1 VKNENKDAGQQQ
13 GLDLEP
19 ANPAGR
25 RSSSGRGQRKGS
37 ALSRIEQRTHEIL
50 EKQSRKLKGWA
61 EEIREAPNELLRSA
75 LFSAGNKNRPRE
87 HIRNGEIAAY
97 GNCRVLYN
105 GEELRQDDLDVW
117 LEILH
122 AARDQDLDQP
132 IYFNPHDMKKEL
144 RYPYGTKHTERLKM
158 NLTRLKATAVVLHSD
173 RLERGVS
180 LSLIRKFEYSDD
192 SDEQGTSKDDM
203 WYVEL
208 EPEIA
213 ILFGGGVYS
222 TRIEKEQRMNLSG
235 NLAKWL
241 HGFYASH
248 KDPYP
253 VHYKTLLKNAG
264 SRCSSDGKAKQLIKG
279 AMDELK
285 SSGFLKDWRMDK
297 TGKVEV
303 ERNRYAAIT
312 QE

>member
-1 VKNENKDAGQQQ
+1 MKNDDKNEDLQQ
-13 GLDLEP
+13 GLDLDPAPP
-19 ANPAGR
+19 ANR
-25 RSSSGRGQRKGS
+25 RSSGGGSRKGN
-37 ALSRIEQRTHEIL
+37 ALSRLEERTNEVL
-50 EKQSRKLKGWA
+50 EKQTRKLKGWA

-87 HIRNGEIAAY
+87 HIKNGEIAVY
-97 GNCRVLYN
+97 GNCRILYN

-117 LEILH
+117 LEIIH
-122 AARDQDLDQP
+122 AARNQDLDQP

-144 RYPYGTKHTERLKM
+144 RYPYGTKHTERLKT

-180 LSLIRKFEYSDD
+180 ISLIRKFEYSDD
-192 SDEQGTSKDDM
+192 SEEHPSSKDDL

-222 TRIEKEQRMNLSG
+222 TRIEKEQRMSLSG
-235 NLAKWL
+235 NLSKWL

-248 KDPYP
+248 KEPYP

-264 SRCSSDGKAKQLIKG
+264 SRCSTDGKAKQLIKT

-285 SSGFLKDWRMDK
+285 SSGFLKEWKMDK
-297 TGKVEV
+297 SGKVEV
-303 ERNRYAAIT
+303 ERNRFVAIT
-312 QE
+312 QD

>member
-1 VKNENKDAGQQQ
+1 MRDEDSAAGEQQ

-19 ANPAGR
+19 AQAVAVKGEGTPR
-25 RSSSGRGQRKGS
+25 RRGS
-37 ALSRIEQRTHEIL
+37 LARIEERSKEAQ
-50 EKQSRKLKGWA
+50 EKQSKRLNPWA

-87 HIRNGEIAAY
+87 QLKNSEIAAY
-97 GNCRVLYN
+97 GNCRVLYT

-122 AARDQDLDQP
+122 YARDQALDQP
-132 IYFNPHDMKKEL
+132 IYFNPTEMKKAL
-144 RYPYGTKHTERLKM
+144 GYPYGTKHTERLLM
-158 NLTRLKATAVVLHSD
+158 NLTRLKSNSVNLHSD
-173 RLERGVS
+173 RLERGLS
-180 LSLIRKFEYSDD
+180 LSLIRKFEH
-192 SDEQGTSKDDM
+192 SDESDSSPASKDTQ
-203 WYVEL
+203 WWVVL

-222 TRIEKEQRMNLSG
+222 TRIEKEQRMKLSG

-248 KDPYP
+248 REPYP

-264 SRCSSDGKAKQLIKG
+264 SRCSTDGKAKQLVKM
-279 AMDELK
+279 AHDELV
-285 SSGFLKDWRMDK
+285 SCGFLKAWRMDK

-303 ERNRYAAIT
+303 DRNRYTAIT
-312 QE
+312 QN